1 MLSCSGAALERAK
14 MWKKYERLYEKN
26 MKIICSSPAECK
38 NIWKNVKIKARATA
52 EKYETSMK
60 KYEKY
65 GKRGLGVGRLGL
77 QLPAGSGDHSKYAK
91 VWKSVKKVWK
101 NMKKYENI

>member
-1 MLSCSGAALERAK
+1 
-14 MWKKYERLYEKN
+14 
-26 MKIICSSPAECK
+26 
-38 NIWKNVKIKARATA
+38 VKIKARATA

-91 VWKSVKKVWK
+91 V
-101 NMKKYENI
+101 